1 MLNLIIFIFTY
12 LSNINIR
19 IIDKKI
25 IEKINIINDLNLTN
39 NKNSTNLI
47 KKLINEIE
55 FLKLNRIRIIIQEKL
70 D

>member
-25 IEKINIINDLNLTN
+25 IEKTNIINDLNLTN

-47 KKLINEIE
+47 KKIINEIE
-55 FLKLNRIRIIIQEKL
+55 FLKVNKIRIIIQEKL

>member
-1 MLNLIIFIFTY
+1 MFNLIIFIFCY
-12 LSNINIR
+12 LSNLNIR
-19 IIDKKI
+19 LIDKKI
-25 IEKINIINDLNLTN
+25 INKSNIINNLNLTN

-55 FLKLNRIRIIIQEKL
+55 FLKLNKIRVIIQEKL

>member
-1 MLNLIIFIFTY
+1 MLNFIIFIFCY

-25 IEKINIINDLNLTN
+25 IHRTNIINNLNLTN

-47 KKLINEIE
+47 KKIINEIE
-55 FLKLNRIRIIIQEKL
+55 FLKVNKIRIIIQEKL